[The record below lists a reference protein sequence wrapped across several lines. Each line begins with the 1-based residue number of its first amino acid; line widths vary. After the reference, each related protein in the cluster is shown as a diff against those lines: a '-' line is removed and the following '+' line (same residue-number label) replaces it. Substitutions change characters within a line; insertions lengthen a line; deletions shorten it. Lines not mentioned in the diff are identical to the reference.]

1 VSGLLR
7 PGPRDHLLTEELVR
21 LLEDVDPTLIDT
33 IRLDGVEGPRRLA
46 QHLATAIERK
56 LAGLGHNADAA
67 KQQAE
72 LVNRLIDRHDEDAVV
87 VTPPEVWTGL
97 RVAPTGLS
105 NISVP
110 IPLPATPLA
119 ASDLLVNAD
128 GQPNIG
134 SELRAE
140 LASAEHVDL
149 ICAFVIW
156 SGVVQLRDALRGV
169 IDRGGRVRVIT
180 TTYMG
185 ATQRKAVD
193 ELVRVGAEV

>member
-1 VSGLLR
+1 LDR
-7 PGPRDHLLTEELVR
+7 PSRS
-21 LLEDVDPTLIDT
+21 
-33 IRLDGVEGPRRLA
+33 
-46 QHLATAIERK
+46 
-56 LAGLGHNADAA
+56 AD
-67 KQQAE
+67 
-72 LVNRLIDRHDEDAVV
+72 R
-87 VTPPEVWTGL
+87 
-97 RVAPTGLS
+97 LS

-156 SGVVQLRDALRGV
+156 SGVVQLRDALLGV

-193 ELVRVGAEV
+193 ELVRVGAEVRVAFDARTTKLHAKAWLLQLYGLTTDTLINYLPSHLRNSCTPRDLGTWA